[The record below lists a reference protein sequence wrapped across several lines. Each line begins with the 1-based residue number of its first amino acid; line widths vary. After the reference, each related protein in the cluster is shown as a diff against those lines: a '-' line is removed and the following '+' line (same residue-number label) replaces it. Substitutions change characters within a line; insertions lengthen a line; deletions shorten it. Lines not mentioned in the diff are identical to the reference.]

1 MKEIVK
7 EKSRKRQDV
16 QKPEVVSRKT
26 RVEMYDY
33 EINEESGIRLV
44 ITSSCELKIRQLCNM
59 FSSTEYSG
67 FVFYTVKDMKDDF
80 SEGTIEAFDFFPMDV
95 GSSAFT
101 GFEYTPDVMRYMM
114 SKGIMGKC
122 QYGILHSHHRMETNP
137 SQTDINTLRYEGSER
152 NHFLSIIVN
161 NSGRYSAFF
170 TRLVEKTVVS
180 RVTEKY
186 MSFNNVPKTVEVNKS
201 VSRKYVEINKLKIM
215 MAYPN
220 AGEINDRIK
229 ELRKNKPKK
238 SDVRTSDGIGGI
250 FKDDGAGIARNRK
263 TAIDLKK
270 VDTTGFLA
278 KRCRD
283 YAKSIFTKGEDL
295 TLDDAIAIFD
305 EYAREMEVE
314 LNPDEMFRHIRY
326 LGHDVIVTIMAI
338 LEEYVDRTYIIGDV
352 IELMSVYFNIEIL

>member
-1 MKEIVK
+1 MKEIIK
-7 EKSRKRQDV
+7 DKYCKKQDV
-16 QKPEVVSRKT
+16 QKPEVISRKT
-26 RVEMYDY
+26 QVERYDY
-33 EINEESGIRLV
+33 EINEKNGIKLI

-80 SEGTIEAFDFFPMDV
+80 SEGIIEAFDFFPMDV

-122 QYGILHSHHRMETNP
+122 QYGILHSHHKMETNP
-137 SQTDINTLRYEGSER
+137 SQVDINTLRSEGSER

-170 TRLVEKTVVS
+170 TRLVEKSVVS

-186 MSFNNVPKTVEVNKS
+186 MSFNNVPKTVEVDKS
-201 VSRKYVEINKLKIM
+201 TSRKYVEINKLKIM

-220 AGEINDRIK
+220 AGEINDRVK
-229 ELRKNKPKK
+229 ELRKNESKK
-238 SDVRTSDGIGGI
+238 RVTGTLGGINSI
-250 FKDDGAGIARNRK
+250 FKDDGTRIARNMS

-270 VDTTGFLA
+270 VDTNGFLA

-283 YAKSIFTKGEDL
+283 YAKSIFTDEYNL
-295 TLDDAIAIFD
+295 TLDKAIALFD
-305 EYAREMEVE
+305 KCARKDGIE
-314 LNPDEMFRHIRY
+314 LDPSEMFRHIQY
-326 LGHDVIVTIMAI
+326 LGHDVIITIMAI
-338 LEEYVDRTYIIGDV
+338 LNEYVDSTYIVGDV